1 MLRWRTHPN
10 GLCLREAHEDKLFMF
25 NGAHLHSASEYMVSW
40 YTGHSATEYR
50 CRMHIIINAI
60 ITVWHTPANLSNA
73 SSFFTLIV
81 INILKCQRHTEP
93 GVRTLLYHLSWFF
106 VIYWYKLPPAISSC
120 SPPTCS
126 LVFLFRGR
134 SSHSTVP
141 LAPHPSKHIFNKE
154 LYLLFY
160 ITKLPSFS
168 DFDLIEIYFH
178 HFQFSYISVR
188 FILNHDI
195 IRLYNHS
202 SNASMLL

>member
-1 MLRWRTHPN
+1 
-10 GLCLREAHEDKLFMF
+10 MF
-25 NGAHLHSASEYMVSW
+25 NGAHLHRASEYMVSW

-50 CRMHIIINAI
+50 CRVHIIINAI

-154 LYLLFY
+154 LYLLFLY
-160 ITKLPSFS
+160 YQTTVVFWLWSHWDIFSSFPV
-168 DFDLIEIYFH
+168 FIYFCA
-178 HFQFSYISVR
+178 FYSQPWY
-188 FILNHDI
+188 
-195 IRLYNHS
+195 YS
-202 SNASMLL
+202 SL